1 MTHDFW
7 VGLWLRTGGDMCV
20 EAVDEGL
27 NHLDS
32 RESGV
37 TSVEG
42 DGRLSEDGDAR
53 SEMMA
58 TGMGKKNG
66 SSGSGKRVH
75 SQRSDN
81 DPVSLDWKKNR
92 CVVNYAVDD
101 EAFSVVGE
109 SVGERN
115 LSSDDCDSSSFSGML
130 GWLSQVAIDPCD
142 GKLGSLPEWSKWK
155 SFGGQEMWKQALI
168 AREALFIKR
177 SDGVDSN
184 WQKHPR
190 MHPYMYDDQSG
201 YSYKLRER
209 LKCKEKP
216 TWKGS
221 AHGTAS
227 SESTSS
233 GAQRNED
240 GSLSASVFWT
250 DENGDDNGTS
260 DSSTVG
266 SPFFNRRRQRILL
279 GSRYQAEVPKWNG
292 VKFESDSKW
301 LGTQIWPLKK
311 SERRSLIERDP
322 IGKGRQ
328 DSCGCVIRGS
338 VDCIRFHIAEKRF
351 KLKVELGSAFF
362 FWRFD
367 KMGEEAVL
375 PWTKQDKDKFVDII
389 KLNPASELKCFWDEL
404 RKGFPEKRTEE
415 LVSYYYN
422 VFLLKR
428 REHQNRHSPFEITSD
443 DDESESSLT
452 VKWVAGN
459 QDDQLSNSI
468 FYSPAKPKPKTR

>member
-1 MTHDFW
+1 
-7 VGLWLRTGGDMCV
+7 MCV

-37 TSVEG
+37 TSAEG
-42 DGRLSEDGDAR
+42 EGRLCEDGDAR
-53 SEMMA
+53 SEVMPKR
-58 TGMGKKNG
+58 MGKKNG

-81 DPVSLDWKKNR
+81 DPVFLDWKKNR
-92 CVVNYAVDD
+92 CAVSYVVDD
-101 EAFSVVGE
+101 ESFSVVGE
-109 SVGERN
+109 SVGEQN
-115 LSSDDCDSSSFSGML
+115 LSSDDGDSSSFSVML
-130 GWLSQVAIDPCD
+130 GWLNQVAKDPCD
-142 GKLGSLPEWSKWK
+142 EKLGSLPEWSKWK
-155 SFGGQEMWKQALI
+155 CYGGQEMWKQALI
-168 AREALFIKR
+168 AREALCIKR
-177 SDGVDSN
+177 SDGVDFN
-184 WQKHPR
+184 WQKNPR
-190 MHPYMYDDQSG
+190 MHPSLYGDQSG
-201 YSYKLRER
+201 YSYRLRER

-216 TWKGS
+216 AQKRS
-221 AHGTAS
+221 ATS

-240 GSLSASVFWT
+240 GSLSASAIWI

-260 DSSTVG
+260 DSSAVE
-266 SPFFNRRRQRILL
+266 SLFFNRRRQRLLL

-292 VKFESDSKW
+292 LKSESDSKW

-375 PWTKQDKDKFVDII
+375 PWTKQDKDKFADIV
-389 KLNPASELKCFWDEL
+389 KLNPTSELKCFWDEL
-404 RKGFPEKRTEE
+404 RKGFPEKRTEA

-443 DDESESSLT
+443 DDESESSLP
-452 VKWVAGN
+452 VKWAAGN
-459 QDDQLSNSI
+459 QDDKSTNSI